1 MPIEIIEADPNMCE
15 EVCRLLIRSIS
26 QSCHKDHH
34 DDPVL
39 LETWLENKTPENVKS
54 WLEINRTYC
63 ARSPS
68 GEIIGVLQAS
78 SGNRILLNYVEP
90 KFSGKGVGTKLLR
103 KLEVEIGS
111 GNKILVE
118 STETAK
124 PFYLKEGFKEFKNQ
138 SNEMFK
144 QISL

>member
-1 MPIEIIEADPNMCE
+1 MQIEVIEAAPNMCE
-15 EVCRLLIRSIS
+15 EVCKLLIRSIS
-26 QSCHKDHH
+26 QSCRKDHH

-39 LETWLENKTPENVKS
+39 LEAWLENKTPENVKS
-54 WLEINRTYC
+54 WLETNRTYC
-63 ARSPS
+63 AVFPS
-68 GEIIGVLQAS
+68 GEIVGVLQAS
-78 SGNRILLNYVEP
+78 LENRILLNYVEP
-90 KFSGKGVGTKLLR
+90 KYSGKGVGTKLLR

-111 GNKILVE
+111 GNKLLVE

-124 PFYLKEGFKEFKNQ
+124 PFYIKEGFRAFKNQ